1 MSKMSTFYRIKCGLL
16 IGCAPVV
23 VALSSSVSAAAAEAP
38 QAAAN
43 SSADT
48 VGELVVT
55 AQKRQQNQ
63 QDVPISMTAVT
74 SQALTANRITSVV
87 DLNSV
92 VPNLAVRP
100 TAGGGMLPAFT
111 MRGITS
117 YGVVPGSDKEIS
129 VYIDGVY
136 VSAPVG
142 SSLDLPDIAQI
153 EVLRGPQ
160 GTLFGRN
167 ATVGAISVIT
177 RDPPGKFGVEQ
188 EFTYGNYR
196 QFRSKTRVDFGS
208 FGDFS
213 ASVSFVHDERRGD
226 MLNLGA
232 GTTFT
237 FPASSGMP
245 TTLTSPKYL
254 GDKNQNS
261 VFAAIKYEHGDLKI
275 VNKFDWT
282 ENHYTPS
289 GAAVVAVNPSPLA
302 LGDAGAGFLGL
313 VLATQTTA
321 PTYVTDGQRP
331 EAVNNSFTLPSYV
344 RNWGDSVTA
353 ELRVNDHLSFKNVFA
368 FRSAYL
374 RANNQ
379 IDGLGGLTVT
389 PALASFIPGFAPIV
403 GSPFSVLSIQQI
415 TRSDQWSD
423 EFQANYNSHLLTL
436 TAGLMY
442 FHNKGTGGGPPG
454 LPNNLVLE
462 AIPFGNF
469 GFLGA
474 APARAHYA
482 ETSLAAYG
490 QAEVHVTSQFELVGG
505 LRVTN
510 DKRSGSY
517 YTGGA
522 PIIYNPYNSTR
533 PSFSLG
539 VNYKPSSDV
548 LLYAKY
554 STAFVAG
561 GSSGTVTYNPEKAF
575 SWEAGIKSDWLDHRL
590 RLNFAAFDVK
600 YTDVQTSQS
609 GVNVGVPAIALV
621 VSDLYDARAKGFE
634 FEGTFVPA
642 NGLTLGASLGYTD
655 LKFLRIIP
663 QAVPI
668 TTLGTPID
676 LSNFQPT
683 LQPKW
688 TADLSARY
696 ETPPVIG
703 NARMT
708 FQLNASWRDKEL
720 TDAYAVYRAVP
731 QFASVSYAPATWL
744 LNGRI
749 ALEHISLPV
758 GEGEIAVWAKN
769 LTNDRSITFP
779 DILGGF
785 VAGTEFQA
793 ARTFGLDLNF
803 KY

>member
-1 MSKMSTFYRIKCGLL
+1 MTKTLTARACLMVCTALASCG
-16 IGCAPVV
+16 IGTCGAW
-23 VALSSSVSAAAAEAP
+23 A
-38 QAAAN
+38 QAASQQPAA
-43 SSADT
+43 STAADT
-48 VGELVVT
+48 VGDIVVT

-74 SQALTANRITSVV
+74 AQALTANRITSVV
-87 DLNSV
+87 DLNTV

-129 VYIDGVY
+129 VYVDGVY
-136 VSAPVG
+136 ISAPVG
-142 SSLDLPDIAQI
+142 SSLDLPEIAQI

-167 ATVGAISVIT
+167 ATVGAVSVIT
-177 RDPPGKFGVEQ
+177 RDPPGKFGVVQ
-188 EFTYGNYR
+188 EFTYGNYK
-196 QFRSKTRVDFGS
+196 QFRSKTRIDTGS

-213 ASVSFVHDERRGD
+213 ASISFVHEQRRGD

-237 FPASSGMP
+237 FPASSGYP
-245 TTLTSPKYL
+245 ATLVSPKYL

-261 VFAAIKYEHGDLKI
+261 VFAAIKFEHGNLRI
-275 VNKFDWT
+275 VNKFDYT
-282 ENHYTPS
+282 VNHYTPT
-289 GAAVVAVNPSPLA
+289 GAGLVAVNASPLA
-302 LGDAGAGFLGL
+302 LGAAGAGFLGL

-321 PTYVTDGQRP
+321 PTFVTDGQRP
-331 EAVNNSFTLPSYV
+331 DAVNNSFTLPSYV

-403 GSPFSVLSIQQI
+403 GSPFAVLAIQQI

-423 EFQANYNSHLLTL
+423 ELQGNYNSAPLTL

-454 LPNNLVLE
+454 LANNLVLS

-474 APARAHYA
+474 KPARAHYA
-482 ETSLAAYG
+482 ETSIAAYA
-490 QAEVHVTSQFELVGG
+490 QAEVHATSQIDVVGG
-505 LRVTN
+505 IRVTN
-510 DKRSGSY
+510 DKRTGSY
-517 YTGGA
+517 YTGG
-522 PIIYNPYNSTR
+522 PEIVYNPYNATR
-533 PSFSLG
+533 PSYSIG
-539 VNYKPSSDV
+539 VNYKPDRDV

-554 STAFVAG
+554 ATAFVAG
-561 GSSGTVTYNPEKAF
+561 GSSGTVTYNPEKAY

-590 RLNFAAFDVK
+590 RLNFAAFTVK
-600 YTDVQTSQS
+600 YVDVQTSQS
-609 GVNVGVPAIALV
+609 GVNVGVPDIALV

-634 FEGTFVPA
+634 FEGTYVPV

-655 LKFLRIIP
+655 LHFLRLIP
-663 QAVPI
+663 QAIPIAPLGVPI
-668 TTLGTPID
+668 TT
-676 LSNFQPT
+676 SNFLPT

-688 TADLSARY
+688 TADLNARY
-696 ETPPVIG
+696 ESPPVIG

-708 FQLNASWRDKEL
+708 FQINASWRDKEL
-720 TDAYAVYRAVP
+720 TDGYTVYQAIP
-731 QFASVSYAPATWL
+731 AFSSIQYAPATWL
-744 LNGRI
+744 VNGRI
-749 ALEHISLPV
+749 GLEHITLPI

-785 VAGTEFQA
+785 VAGTEYQA
-793 ARTFGLDLNF
+793 ARTFGIDLNF

>member
-1 MSKMSTFYRIKCGLL
+1 MSNSQDTHHIRRAVLL
-16 IGCAPVV
+16 GCASAFAV
-23 VALSSSVSAAAAEAP
+23 LSAAANAS
-38 QAAAN
+38 AAAPPQTDAAA
-43 SSADT
+43 SSDT
-48 VGELVVT
+48 VGDIVVT

-87 DLNSV
+87 DLNTV

-129 VYIDGVY
+129 VYVDGVY
-136 VSAPVG
+136 ISAPVG
-142 SSLDLPDIAQI
+142 SSLDLPEIAQI

-167 ATVGAISVIT
+167 ATVGAVSVIT
-177 RDPPGKFGVEQ
+177 RDPPGKFGVVQ
-188 EFTYGNYR
+188 EFTYGNYK
-196 QFRSKTRVDFGS
+196 QFRSKTRIDTGS

-213 ASVSFVHDERRGD
+213 ASISFVHEQRRGD

-237 FPASSGMP
+237 FPASSGYP
-245 TTLTSPKYL
+245 ATLVSPKYL

-261 VFAAIKYEHGDLKI
+261 VFAAIKYEHDNLKI
-275 VNKFDWT
+275 VNKFDYT
-282 ENHYTPS
+282 ENHYTPT
-289 GAAVVAVNPSPLA
+289 GAGVVAVNVSPLA
-302 LGDAGAGFLGL
+302 LGAAGAGFLGL

-321 PTYVTDGQRP
+321 PTFVTDGQRP
-331 EAVNNSFTLPSYV
+331 DAVNNSFTLPSYV

-403 GSPFSVLSIQQI
+403 GSPFAVLAIQQI

-423 EFQANYNSHLLTL
+423 ELQGNYNSTPLTL

-474 APARAHYA
+474 TPARAHYA
-482 ETSLAAYG
+482 ETSLAAYA
-490 QAEVHVTSQFELVGG
+490 QAEVHATSQIDVVGG
-505 LRVTN
+505 IRVTN
-510 DKRSGSY
+510 DKRTGSY
-517 YTGGA
+517 YTGG
-522 PIIYNPYNSTR
+522 PEIVYNPYNATR
-533 PSFSLG
+533 PSYSIG
-539 VNYKPSSDV
+539 VNYKPDRDV

-554 STAFVAG
+554 ATAFVAG
-561 GSSGTVTYNPEKAF
+561 GSSGTVTYNPEKAY

-590 RLNFAAFDVK
+590 RLNLAAFTVK
-600 YTDVQTSQS
+600 YVDVQTSQS
-609 GVNVGVPAIALV
+609 GVNVGVPDIALV

-634 FEGTFVPA
+634 FEGTYVPV
-642 NGLTLGASLGYTD
+642 NGVTLGASLGYTD
-655 LKFLRIIP
+655 LHFLRLIP
-663 QAVPI
+663 QAIPIAPLGVPI
-668 TTLGTPID
+668 TT
-676 LSNFQPT
+676 SNFLPT

-688 TADLSARY
+688 TADLNARY
-696 ETPPVIG
+696 ESPPVIG

-708 FQLNASWRDKEL
+708 FQINASWRDKEL
-720 TDAYAVYRAVP
+720 TDGYTVYQAIP
-731 QFASVSYAPATWL
+731 QFSSIQYAPATWL
-744 LNGRI
+744 VNGRI
-749 ALEHISLPV
+749 GLEHITLPI

-785 VAGTEFQA
+785 VAGTEYQA
-793 ARTFGLDLNF
+793 ARTFGIDLNF
-803 KY
+803 TY

>member
-1 MSKMSTFYRIKCGLL
+1 M
-16 IGCAPVV
+16 
-23 VALSSSVSAAAAEAP
+23 
-38 QAAAN
+38 
-43 SSADT
+43 DT
-48 VGELVVT
+48 VGEIVVT

-74 SQALTANRITSVV
+74 PQALTANRITSVV
-87 DLNSV
+87 DLNAV

-100 TAGGGMLPAFT
+100 TAGGGMLPSFT

-117 YGVVPGSDKEIS
+117 YGVVPGSDKEVS

-136 VSAPVG
+136 ISAPVG

-167 ATVGAISVIT
+167 ATVGAVSVIT
-177 RDPPGKFGVEQ
+177 RDPPGRFGVDQ
-188 EFTYGNYR
+188 EFTYGNYK
-196 QFRSKTRVDFGS
+196 QFRSKTRIDTGAI
-208 FGDFS
+208 GDFS
-213 ASVSFVHDERRGD
+213 ASISFVHDQRRGD
-226 MLNLGA
+226 MKNLGA

-245 TTLTSPKYL
+245 TTLVSPKYL

-261 VFAAIKYEHGDLKI
+261 VFVAVKYEHGDFKV

-282 ENHYTPS
+282 ENNYTPP

-302 LGDAGAGFLGL
+302 LGPAGAGFLGL

-321 PTYVTDGQRP
+321 PNYVTDGQRP
-331 EAVNNSFTLPSYV
+331 DAVNNAFTLPSYV

-353 ELRVNDHLSFKNVFA
+353 EWRASDHLSFKNVFA
-368 FRSAYL
+368 FRSSYV
-374 RANNQ
+374 RASNQ
-379 IDGLGGLTVT
+379 IDGLGGIVVT
-389 PALASFIPGFAPIV
+389 PALASFIPAFSPIV
-403 GSPFSVLSIQQI
+403 GSPFAVLAIQQI

-423 EFQANYNSHLLTL
+423 ELQANYNARLLTL

-442 FHNKGTGGGPPG
+442 FHDKGTGGGPPG
-454 LPNNLVLE
+454 LPNNLALE

-490 QAEVHVTSQFELVGG
+490 QAEVHVLPQLDLVGG

-510 DKRSGSY
+510 DKRTGSY
-517 YTGGA
+517 YTDGTSIVYA
-522 PIIYNPYNSTR
+522 PYNATR
-533 PSFSLG
+533 PSFTVG
-539 VNYKPSSDV
+539 ANYKPSRDV

-561 GSSGTVTYNPEKAF
+561 GSSGTVTYNPEKAY

-590 RLNFAAFDVK
+590 RLNLAAFTVK

-609 GVNVGVPAIALV
+609 GVNVGVPQIALV
-621 VSDLYDARAKGFE
+621 VSDLYDLRARGFE

-642 NGLTLGASLGYTD
+642 NGLTLSASLGYTD
-655 LKFLRIIP
+655 EHFLRIIP

-668 TTLGTPID
+668 APLGVPIN
-676 LSNFQPT
+676 LTNFLPT

-696 ETPPVIG
+696 ETPPVLG

-708 FQLNASWRDKEL
+708 FQINAAWRDKEL
-720 TDAYAVYRAVP
+720 TDGYAVYQAVP
-731 QFASVSYAPATWL
+731 QFTSVTYAPATWL
-744 LNGRI
+744 INGRI
-749 ALEHISLPV
+749 ALEHIDLPI
-758 GEGEIAVWAKN
+758 GQGEIAVWAKN

-785 VAGTEFQA
+785 VAGTEFQQ
-793 ARTFGLDLNF
+793 ARTFGIDVNF
-803 KY
+803 KF